1 MTTVAPGGAVSPV
14 GAHRVWVVSTPEK
27 ESVETSVQSNLNVE
41 AYDEIA
47 STGEGVATPGPTAT
61 EAAAESVNDGQESAL
76 AQLTTAVPDGVREA
90 PPVPGA
96 LIEEVP
102 GTGVDLVERRI

>member
-1 MTTVAPGGAVSPV
+1 M
-14 GAHRVWVVSTPEK
+14 
-27 ESVETSVQSNLNVE
+27 ETSAQSNLNVE

-47 STGEGVATPGPTAT
+47 STREGGATPGPTAT
-61 EAAAESVNDGQESAL
+61 EAAVESVNDGQESAL
-76 AQLTTAVPDGVREA
+76 AQLITAVPDGVREA

-102 GTGVDLVERRI
+102 GTGVDLYPEPENDPVLLVCIGTGEGSVRPSLSQ

>member
-1 MTTVAPGGAVSPV
+1 MTTVVPGGAVSPV
-14 GAHRVWVVSTPEK
+14 GAHRVWVVSTPRE
-27 ESVETSVQSNLNVE
+27 EPMEASVQNSLNVG

-47 STGEGVATPGPTAT
+47 STGEGVATPGPAAT
-61 EAAAESVNDGQESAL
+61 EAAAENVNNGQESAL
-76 AQLTTAVPDGVREA
+76 AQVPAAVPDGVREA

-102 GTGVDLVERRI
+102 GTPKAFRNL